1 MDNRRKTVVINKKFQ
16 YQYALLTVAL
26 TVLAVNLFLI
36 IRMILPGDDQLVLTS
51 TKALGLAAI
60 ELALIGGVWYGSLK
74 SSHKVAGPVYVFSRE
89 VGRLCRGDLTAHIR
103 LRDNDMFQDTAEE
116 LNASF
121 CEMRARID
129 ALKAIASDLAE
140 AGIQDEPA
148 SALVAKLN
156 QQLSELITEQEK

>member
-16 YQYALLTVAL
+16 YQYTLLTVAL

-36 IRMILPGDDQLVLTS
+36 IRVILPGDDQLVLTS
-51 TKALGLAAI
+51 TNALGLAAV

-74 SSHKVAGPVYVFSRE
+74 SSHKVAGPVFVFSRE
-89 VGRLCRGDLTAHIR
+89 VARLCRGDLTAHIR
-103 LRDNDMFQDTAEE
+103 LRDKDMFQDTAAE

-121 CEMRARID
+121 SELRARID
-129 ALKAIASDLAE
+129 VIKAIASDLSE

-148 SALVAKLN
+148 AALVAKLN